1 MADTCTHISTN
12 NFWVVDLG
20 TDIGTDLGTNLGTN
34 TRVVNTCPNGGTNH
48 TRVAN
53 ACTNHTRVVNTCT
66 NS

>member
-1 MADTCTHISTN
+1 VANTRTHISTN

-20 TDIGTDLGTNLGTN
+20 TDLGTNFCTN
-34 TRVVNTCPNGGTNH
+34 YTRVVNTCPNGGTSH